1 MHIYDY
7 EKILEN
13 SQWKDEPEYEAIKIL
28 LAECDYLKNELE
40 KAKNKKGESM
50 KIILNIDPA
59 TDKTCG
65 SGDGKFCPH
74 LLTRRFGS
82 ETFCGVFNKELEV
95 VSEWTQRL
103 PECIKAT
110 KNSLT

>member
-40 KAKNKKGESM
+40 KLKTKKE
-50 KIILNIDPA
+50 N
-59 TDKTCG
+59 
-65 SGDGKFCPH
+65 
-74 LLTRRFGS
+74 
-82 ETFCGVFNKELEV
+82 
-95 VSEWTQRL
+95 Q
-103 PECIKAT
+103 
-110 KNSLT
+110 